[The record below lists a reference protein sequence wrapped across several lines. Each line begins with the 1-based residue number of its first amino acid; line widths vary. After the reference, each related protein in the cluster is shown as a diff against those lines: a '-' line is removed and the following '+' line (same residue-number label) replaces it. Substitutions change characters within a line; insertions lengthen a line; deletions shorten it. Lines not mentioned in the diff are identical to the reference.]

1 MSKKDVLILCT
12 GNSCRSHM
20 AEGMVNYYLG
30 DDWNAYSAGIEPSGY
45 VHPLAVAVLAE
56 IGIDISGH
64 TSKSTESFRAMS
76 LDWVLTV
83 CDDVA
88 ESCPVWLGQ
97 GNRVHIGFPD
107 PAKAMGTDEERLM
120 IFRQVRDDIREQV
133 LEFLKRVF

>member
-83 CDDVA
+83 CDDAA

-107 PAKAMGTDEERLM
+107 PARAMGTDEERLM

>member
-83 CDDVA
+83 CDDAA

-133 LEFLKRVF
+133 LEFLKRV

>member
-1 MSKKDVLILCT
+1 VSKKDVLILCT

-83 CDDVA
+83 CDDAA

-133 LEFLKRVF
+133 LEFLKRV